1 MLGNI
6 EGRRRRGRQ
15 RMRRLDGITDS
26 MDMSMS
32 KFQELVMDRVAWRA
46 VVHGVAKSQTW
57 QWLSMHACTPLY
69 PLSPLFS
76 CYHHW
81 KPYYLFTC
89 KLSGFIFL
97 FCLIHHSI
105 SKTQIKT
112 GTWWTINECWMSEA
126 FACAPEGTCAYLYYS
141 NPHAILIGLLSL
153 SDFSNKPHEG
163 SWFFF
168 FACICSMPDTESIN
182 VYWMNKYVSEWI
194 LLALIL
200 EMDIEM
206 PL

>member
-1 MLGNI
+1 
-6 EGRRRRGRQ
+6 
-15 RMRRLDGITDS
+15 
-26 MDMSMS
+26 
-32 KFQELVMDRVAWRA
+32 
-46 VVHGVAKSQTW
+46 
-57 QWLSMHACTPLY
+57 MHACTPLY

-89 KLSGFIFL
+89 KLSGFVFL

-126 FACAPEGTCAYLYYS
+126 FACAPEGTVLTSIIAIPMPFWLGCCPYLTL
-141 NPHAILIGLLSL
+141 PLSL
-153 SDFSNKPHEG
+153 LKDHD
-163 SWFFF
+163 FFF
-168 FACICSMPDTESIN
+168 FACICLMPDTESIN
-182 VYWMNKYVSEWI
+182 VYWMNKYVSGWI